1 MICKALFDRD
11 MPFNPHVIF
20 KYVKTCYMNVL
31 EHKAIRHKKLAGE
44 SFDMGEQD
52 AAKAVDAWW
61 SMPPALFATDP
72 NEGRDHTLLSMIE
85 AAVADPAILEFDR
98 QQAIDEIKQYLWAGT
113 ETTALTLAWSLYL
126 TAKHPEAAE
135 RIRREGEEIC
145 GDREPT
151 AADYS
156 ALVYTRSVVQETMCS
171 IRPSGA

>member
-20 KYVKTCYMNVL
+20 KYVKTYMNVL

-44 SFDMGEQD
+44 SFDMGEQE

-85 AAVADPAILEFDR
+85 AAVADPAIPEFDR

-113 ETTALTLAWSLYL
+113 RDGADARLVALLTPAPRSRRAHPPRGRGDMRRPRADRCRLFGAGLY
-126 TAKHPEAAE
+126 A
-135 RIRREGEEIC
+135 
-145 GDREPT
+145 
-151 AADYS
+151 
-156 ALVYTRSVVQETMCS
+156 SVVQETMRS